1 MAESSGNLSMRNS
14 VFRPMYL
21 WSQVLSASWRLCE
34 RCTVAQLVKN
44 LPALQETP
52 GEGIGCSLQYS
63 FSEEPGGPQS
73 MGSQRVG
80 RNWVTKHSTAQH
92 NWYFDVWM
100 SWILC
105 FLNVKPS
112 LFLYCDYM
120 HQNFN
125 LRSFLLLLSNL
136 IFELKDMIQIILR
149 NYNRQNENPWLI
161 YEWKSGK
168 A

>member
-1 MAESSGNLSMRNS
+1 MAESSGNLCMRNS

-21 WSQVLSASWRLCE
+21 WSQVLSASWWLCE
-34 RCTVAQLVKN
+34 KCTVAQLVKN
-44 LPALQETP
+44 LPAMQKTP

-80 RNWVTKHSTAQH
+80 RNWATKHSTAQH

-105 FLNVKPS
+105 FSNVKPS
-112 LFLYCDYM
+112 LFLYYDSM

-125 LRSFLLLLSNL
+125 LEILSATMLKLMSIESVMPSNHLSLCRPLLLCLQSRLS
-136 IFELKDMIQIILR
+136 
-149 NYNRQNENPWLI
+149 
-161 YEWKSGK
+161 
-168 A
+168 